1 MMTARNQR
9 GTTMIERIFE
19 WLFAAILVL
28 ALLPCLVR
36 IIVQTIGPVLLLA
49 VIVALVVGAYRSLE
63 RNRPRSTAPRSGGGS
78 ERTPILP
85 GGGE

>member
-1 MMTARNQR
+1 
-9 GTTMIERIFE
+9 MIDKVFE

-36 IIVQTIGPVLLLA
+36 IMVQTLSPILLLA
-49 VIVALVVGAYRSLE
+49 VIVGLVVGAYRSLE
-63 RNRPRSTAPRSGGGS
+63 RNRPRATTPRGGAGS

>member
-1 MMTARNQR
+1 
-9 GTTMIERIFE
+9 MIEKILAR
-19 WLFAAILVL
+19 LFAAFLLL

-36 IIVQTIGPVLLLA
+36 MIVQTLDPVLLLA
-49 VIVALVVGAYRSLE
+49 VIAGLMVGAYRSLE
-63 RNRPRSTAPRSGGGS
+63 RSRPRATTPRSGGGS

>member
-1 MMTARNQR
+1 MMTARTR
-9 GTTMIERIFE
+9 KGTMMINRIFE

-28 ALLPCLVR
+28 ALLPSLLR
-36 IIVQTIGPVLLLA
+36 IIFHTVGPVLLLA
-49 VIVALVVGAYRSLE
+49 VIVGLGVGAYRSVE

-85 GGGE
+85 GGDE